1 MSPSTAT
8 ARLTF
13 LYPHLFRSSARLGD
27 STTAH
32 AHQVAKTRRPPACRP
47 GNLVR
52 PGDRAP
58 GLTASITTSAR
69 AKQAAL
75 KRHGKAVEPLP
86 VPPSVTK
93 RKLPQPG
100 DGPKGPATSETKTPQ
115 NSSSVTEGSPP
126 PPPPSQGT
134 PQAQAQAQ
142 AAKEESGRAE
152 AAQPKGE
159 ETKKAADA
167 PAAEGSGPKS
177 AGGATPLQAAAE
189 EKMQSSGPMDAVLHM
204 PPPSKVHHP
213 HISTPPYVHHFDSY
227 TLVKHLE
234 TGGYTKNQAIT
245 LMKAVRALLARNL
258 DMAQS
263 GLVSKT
269 DIDNETYLFRA
280 ACSELSTE
288 VHNNRRNA
296 DEQNRQQRTVL
307 QHEVDIASQK
317 LTQDLM
323 TLRDDVR
330 GHFNDRKMAVREE
343 QRRMEGAVR

>member
-1 MSPSTAT
+1 MSPATAT

-13 LYPHLFRSSARLGD
+13 LYPPLFRSSARLGD
-27 STTAH
+27 STA
-32 AHQVAKTRRPPACRP
+32 AHQVAKARRPTACRP
-47 GNLVR
+47 RNPVR
-52 PGDRAP
+52 PGDGAP
-58 GLTASITTSAR
+58 GLAASITTSAR

-100 DGPKGPATSETKTPQ
+100 DGPKGPATAETKTPQ
-115 NSSSVTEGSPP
+115 NSSSVTAGSPP
-126 PPPPSQGT
+126 PQGT
-134 PQAQAQAQ
+134 PQAQA
-142 AAKEESGRAE
+142 AKEDSSGAE
-152 AAQPKGE
+152 AASPQAAS
-159 ETKKAADA
+159 KKAADA
-167 PAAEGSGPKS
+167 ASAEGSSPK
-177 AGGATPLQAAAE
+177 ATPLQAAAE

-204 PPPSKVHHP
+204 PAPSKVHHP

-343 QRRMEGAVR
+343 QRRMEGAVC